1 MKCADKAP
9 EAPLLQT
16 PKGGRLYPVYVDR
29 AVKAALGGVE
39 GISGRKSPHVL
50 RHTLATELL
59 DGGTDKVFINPPIQ
73 GQKTTEKLE
82 IKFKALKFEAGEQLV
97 AFAEKKVSRL
107 SRFCEG
113 LTEEVEVA
121 LEDHLK
127 QGKLAKIQIHIPGEE
142 LIIER
147 EADTFENAI
156 TEAVDAMK
164 EKLTRVKEK
173 KFEN

>member
-1 MKCADKAP
+1 M
-9 EAPLLQT
+9 
-16 PKGGRLYPVYVDR
+16 
-29 AVKAALGGVE
+29 
-39 GISGRKSPHVL
+39 
-50 RHTLATELL
+50 
-59 DGGTDKVFINPPIQ
+59 
-73 GQKTTEKLE
+73 E
-82 IKFKALKFEAGEQLV
+82 IKFKALKFEAGEKLTEFV
-97 AFAEKKVSRL
+97 EKKVSRL
-107 SRFCEG
+107 SRFCED
-113 LTEEVEVA
+113 LANEIEVA

-147 EADTFENAI
+147 EADTFENAV

>member
-1 MKCADKAP
+1 MMV
-9 EAPLLQT
+9 T
-16 PKGGRLYPVYVDR
+16 M
-29 AVKAALGGVE
+29 
-39 GISGRKSPHVL
+39 
-50 RHTLATELL
+50 
-59 DGGTDKVFINPPIQ
+59 
-73 GQKTTEKLE
+73 E
-82 IKFKALKFEAGEQLV
+82 IKIKALKFEASEQLT
-97 AFAEKKVSRL
+97 AFVEKKVSRL
-107 SRFCEG
+107 SRFCEDLAEG
-113 LTEEVEVA
+113 IEVA

>member
-1 MKCADKAP
+1 M
-9 EAPLLQT
+9 
-16 PKGGRLYPVYVDR
+16 
-29 AVKAALGGVE
+29 
-39 GISGRKSPHVL
+39 
-50 RHTLATELL
+50 
-59 DGGTDKVFINPPIQ
+59 
-73 GQKTTEKLE
+73 TEKME